1 MIVSVT
7 VRPSLIAAVLATLI
21 SLVPRSANAEPQI
34 GDWGNFNADLTVPA
48 VIFGSVLFVDV
59 GFGVYDLSMMHKSHP
74 TKRGFAIAE
83 VAFSAPQIALGTAGL
98 VAALSNKNGAG
109 VLFIGGLTLL
119 PVALTAHG
127 IHTLISRNDASDTV
141 GPQHGESN
149 PPPCAG
155 LDSLRVQPNLV
166 AGRTSTGP
174 GMSLQFNF

>member
-59 GFGVYDLSMMHKSHP
+59 GFGVYDLSMMNKSHP
-74 TKRGFAIAE
+74 SKRGFAIAE
-83 VAFSAPQIALGTAGL
+83 IAFSAPQVFLGTAAVVRL
-98 VAALSNKNGAG
+98 VGGKDAAGA
-109 VLFIGGLTLL
+109 LFVGGLSLL
-119 PVALTAHG
+119 PLALTLHG
-127 IHTLISRNDASDTV
+127 IRTLSVRDETRAPI
-141 GPQHGESN
+141 GPQNVESN

-155 LDSLRVQPNLV
+155 VDHFLLRPTLV
-166 AGRTSTGP
+166 ASRTGAAP
-174 GMSLQFNF
+174 GLSLGFQF